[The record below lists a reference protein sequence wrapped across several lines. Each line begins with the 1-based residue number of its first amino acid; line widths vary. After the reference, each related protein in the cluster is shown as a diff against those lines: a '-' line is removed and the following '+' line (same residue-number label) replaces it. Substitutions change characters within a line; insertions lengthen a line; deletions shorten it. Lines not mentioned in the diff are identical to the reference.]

1 MSKQHVNVELRL
13 TKACEDVSD
22 LPLSMGSSFPDLVAD
37 WLPLIREAL
46 KQFGLK
52 MATESLPVLRKTI
65 EEWQPK
71 GFLMKMLRKQLI
83 SAIAQLEEA
92 IEKDSSLG
100 DLAFFES

>member
-1 MSKQHVNVELRL
+1 MSKHVNVELRL
-13 TKACEDVSD
+13 TKAAEDVED
-22 LPLSMGSSFPDLVAD
+22 LPLAMGNSFPDLVAD

-46 KQFGLK
+46 KQFGLDLAK
-52 MATESLPVLRKTI
+52 ESLPVLRTTI

-83 SAIAQLEEA
+83 AAIAQLEAA

-100 DLAFFES
+100 DLAFIK